1 MATIQEKR
9 VARVREF
16 SRFYTRKA
24 GVLNEMLLDSNFG
37 LTEARVMYE
46 LNNRTNPTAKELA
59 TDLDLDPAYISR
71 LLKKIEKMGVIE
83 RRPAPHD
90 GRQQM
95 ITLTEKGREEA
106 QMLENRSMKLFGKL
120 IGELT
125 EKDQISLLGA
135 MDQITSLLDQETVS
149 QKDQDDPAFLLRPHR
164 PGDLGWIVSAH
175 GRIYA
180 EEYGWDDSFEA
191 LVASIASDFLN
202 NYKEGREFCW
212 IAEKNGET
220 IGSAVVVE
228 EDEITAKLRL
238 VIVDPKARGLKAGL
252 KLVEQCMRSAKKA
265 GYEQM
270 SLWTNDNLTAAI
282 NIYKKLGFELIEE
295 EPHHSF
301 GHDLVG
307 QYWKR
312 SL

>member
-1 MATIQEKR
+1 MATKQEDR
-9 VARVREF
+9 ITRVREF

-46 LNNRTNPTAKELA
+46 LNNRTMPTAKELA

-83 RRPAPHD
+83 RRPSPHD

-95 ITLTEKGREEA
+95 IMLTEKGRQEA
-106 QMLENRSMKLFGKL
+106 QMLENRSMKLFGKM
-120 IGELT
+120 IGELS
-125 EKDQISLLGA
+125 EKDQHALLDA
-135 MDQITSLLDQETVS
+135 MDRITNLLDRE
-149 QKDQDDPAFLLRPHR
+149 QKTPDEQDATSFTLRLHR

-180 EEYGWDDSFEA
+180 EEFGWDDSFEA
-191 LVASIASDFLN
+191 LVASIASDFLK

-212 IAEKNGET
+212 IAEKDGET

-228 EDEITAKLRL
+228 EDQKTAKLRL

-252 KLVEQCMRSAKKA
+252 KLVEQCMISAKEA

-270 SLWTNDNLTAAI
+270 SLWTNANLTAAI
-282 NIYKKLGFELIEE
+282 NIYKKLGFKMIEE

>member
-1 MATIQEKR
+1 MTTTQEDR
-9 VARVREF
+9 VSRVREF

-24 GVLNEMLLDSNFG
+24 GVLNEMLLDSNFA

-46 LNNRTNPTAKELA
+46 LNNRTMPTAKELA
-59 TDLDLDPAYISR
+59 ADLDLDPAYISR

-83 RRPAPHD
+83 RRPSPHD
-90 GRQQM
+90 RRQQM
-95 ITLTEKGREEA
+95 IMLTDKGREEA
-106 QMLENRSMKLFGKL
+106 QMLENRSMKLFGKM
-120 IGELT
+120 IGDLAE
-125 EKDQISLLGA
+125 EDQQALLEA
-135 MDQITSLLDQETVS
+135 MDQITFLLE
-149 QKDQDDPAFLLRPHR
+149 QKDEKAEMPGKPAFVLRPHR
-164 PGDLGWIVSAH
+164 PGDMGWIVSAH

-180 EEYGWDDSFEA
+180 EEYNWDDSFEA
-191 LVASIASDFLN
+191 MVASIASDFLN

-212 IAEKNGET
+212 IAEKDGET

-228 EDEITAKLRL
+228 EDQKTAKLRL

-252 KLVEQCMRSAKKA
+252 KLVEQCMRSAKDA

-270 SLWTNDNLTAAI
+270 SLWTNANLTAAI
-282 NIYKKLGFELIEE
+282 NIYKKLGFKLIEE

>member
-106 QMLENRSMKLFGKL
+106 QMLENRSMNLFGKL

-125 EKDQISLLGA
+125 EKDQLSLLGA
-135 MDQITSLLDQETVS
+135 MEQITSLLDQETVL